1 LIRKRWAGSKAW
13 VGGFLLVAGVF
24 ITGGVAKSRARVS
37 SDAAFDDK
45 VAAYVREK
53 YGIPSNVKLTLDHPF
68 EPSNF
73 PGFLT
78 STLISDDGKDS
89 KKTKVFLTNDRHYL
103 ILGELFPVGSDPK
116 REIAERLRAQ
126 YKIPE
131 TTTLTVGPFHK
142 SPYPN
147 LLATTVT
154 AETGK
159 TSQNQDF
166 YVTTDNHTLV
176 LGNVLNLG
184 VDLRRT
190 ALKTIVTTNQPSQ
203 GPARAPVIIVEYAD
217 LECPMCGRLHQFFE
231 TELLPKYP
239 DKVRIIF
246 KEFPLTAIHD
256 WSLTAAIANEC
267 VYQIKPEAFAPYRTL
282 IFQNQAT
289 TNATNVRDLLLGYA
303 DQVGVDRVTL
313 AGCLDAK
320 ASLPLVEAGLREG
333 KALDI
338 QSTPTCFL
346 NGRTVVGF
354 SSADAYYQAVDEAL
368 KKPK

>member
-1 LIRKRWAGSKAW
+1 MI
-13 VGGFLLVAGVF
+13 V
-24 ITGGVAKSRARVS
+24 TGGVAKSRARVS

-53 YGIPSNVKLTLDHPF
+53 YGIPPNVKLTVDPF
-68 EPSNF
+68 QSSNF
-73 PGFLT
+73 RGFLT
-78 STLISDDGKDS
+78 STLTTDNGKDS
-89 KKTKVFLTNDRHYL
+89 NKTKVFLTDDRHYL
-103 ILGELFPVGSDPK
+103 IVGELYTIGSDPT
-116 REIAERLRAQ
+116 REIVQHLREQ
-126 YKIPE
+126 FKLPQ
-131 TTTLTVGPFHK
+131 TTTLTVGPFRK
-142 SPYPN
+142 SAFPN
-147 LLATTVT
+147 LLVTTVA
-154 AETGK
+154 AETAKGK
-159 TSQNQDF
+159 QNQDF
-166 YVTTDNHTLV
+166 YVTTDTHTLV
-176 LGNVLNLG
+176 AGNVLNLG

-203 GPARAPVIIVEYAD
+203 GPARAPVTIVEYAD
-217 LECPMCGRLHQFFE
+217 LECPMCGRLHEFLE

-267 VYQIKPEAFAPYRTL
+267 VYQIKPEAFASYRTL

-289 TNATNVRDLLLGYA
+289 TNTTNVRDLLLGYA

-333 KALDI
+333 KLLEI
-338 QSTPTCFL
+338 LRTPTCFM
-346 NGRTVVGF
+346 NGRTMAGF
-354 SSADAYYQAVDEAL
+354 PSADAYYQAVDEAL
-368 KKPK
+368 KEAK